1 MPATTTPVKQKAA
14 AQKSVA
20 DKSAALKKEHAAK
33 LKAIAKEKAA
43 APPKPKR
50 DRSKWS
56 DATGHIIEKGVTVKV
71 DGKPIGTASYFH
83 THQIDGAPVGMVGV
97 KLTGKGDTLKV
108 GGRSVRNRSYRADE
122 LTAVPE

>member
-43 APPKPKR
+43 APPMCRCNPWNAR
-50 DRSKWS
+50 PPRLN
-56 DATGHIIEKGVTVKV
+56 A
-71 DGKPIGTASYFH
+71 
-83 THQIDGAPVGMVGV
+83 
-97 KLTGKGDTLKV
+97 
-108 GGRSVRNRSYRADE
+108 R
-122 LTAVPE
+122 